1 MLRKIKKREFKIWLV
16 LTIVVLLSFASFT
29 SVIINNRQ
37 DNEAA
42 FLKEKLNRFEGDVNS
57 TLATYEVFSNYIFE
71 KVNSEEVKEIM
82 YQASFASAREKDIL
96 REQLYNK
103 LAKTYNQMKDYNYRQ
118 FHFHLPNTESFLRLH
133 RPDKYGDLLYDVRES
148 VKIANRDEIFV
159 SGFEEGRIFNGFRH
173 VYPITYNNTHVGS
186 VEISVSTASIIEVL
200 SSNYSS
206 DDFYFIMDKKA
217 VDDNVFSEERSNYK
231 QSQNFKNF
239 YVDLEVE
246 DLTLKNNKVSTLDSG
261 IFFSEI
267 DSKYGDKIDNN
278 ESFSI
283 SHKFNDKD
291 CIVNFLA
298 INNFKNLPIA
308 YIISVSESVGYE
320 IFTGHMYLEVL
331 LVSILVLTVLIF
343 TYILSKY
350 QYKLRSASEVD
361 YLTNIYN
368 RKKFYQLANKE
379 IQVAKRY
386 NYPCSLLLFDI
397 DHFKKIND
405 KDGHGYGDQVLVT
418 LSSEILKNIRS
429 NDILA
434 RWGGEE
440 FVLFLS
446 HTSKSQ
452 AILAAEK
459 IRKVVADSSLSQLKD
474 VTISIGV
481 SEVDLEAESV
491 DKAIKQA
498 DKAMYCAKNKG
509 RNQVYPKE

>member
-298 INNFKNLPIA
+298 IKNFKNLPIA
-308 YIISVSESVGYE
+308 YIISVS
-320 IFTGHMYLEVL
+320 
-331 LVSILVLTVLIF
+331 
-343 TYILSKY
+343 
-350 QYKLRSASEVD
+350 
-361 YLTNIYN
+361 
-368 RKKFYQLANKE
+368 
-379 IQVAKRY
+379 
-386 NYPCSLLLFDI
+386 
-397 DHFKKIND
+397 
-405 KDGHGYGDQVLVT
+405 
-418 LSSEILKNIRS
+418 
-429 NDILA
+429 
-434 RWGGEE
+434 
-440 FVLFLS
+440 
-446 HTSKSQ
+446 
-452 AILAAEK
+452 
-459 IRKVVADSSLSQLKD
+459 
-474 VTISIGV
+474 
-481 SEVDLEAESV
+481 
-491 DKAIKQA
+491 
-498 DKAMYCAKNKG
+498 
-509 RNQVYPKE
+509 